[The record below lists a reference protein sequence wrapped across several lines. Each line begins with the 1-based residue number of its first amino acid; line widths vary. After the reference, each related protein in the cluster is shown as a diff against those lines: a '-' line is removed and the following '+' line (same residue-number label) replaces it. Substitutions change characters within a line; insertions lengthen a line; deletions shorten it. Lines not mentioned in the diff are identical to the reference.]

1 MFQTV
6 KGDDLNIT
14 MQEANITTQ
23 GYLSEEVKL
32 QQVYHHYNNTKL
44 FVTFKE
50 KNLKNQKAKDLA
62 NTFVRDI
69 LKQYPTNFTKVSVK
83 KVYQTYVI
91 FELGALTELK
101 QAADLLVKQDAIL
114 ACEWLQQ
121 RRLFGISADI
131 SEMAKFKSKI
141 KKNED
146 ITGVKA
152 NSTTTPSKETTK
164 KIEDL

>member
-1 MFQTV
+1 M
-6 KGDDLNIT
+6 
-14 MQEANITTQ
+14 
-23 GYLSEEVKL
+23 
-32 QQVYHHYNNTKL
+32 
-44 FVTFKE
+44 
-50 KNLKNQKAKDLA
+50 
-62 NTFVRDI
+62 RDI
-69 LKQYPTNFTKVSVK
+69 LKQYPSNFTKVSVK